1 MITILG
7 REIPN
12 RLDELTI
19 EQFENITELSNNKEI
34 DPIDRHLQIFA
45 SLGIPEKEFFDYD
58 VADFIELVKEF
69 NSAPKIE
76 YPTIE
81 NLEVE
86 GYNYTAKMKL
96 TVRDTKLIEKIAINK
111 PKGYVSEI
119 AAIMFKRDDLT
130 PAEHYADAHIK
141 HKANLFKKLKANI
154 AIPYLMFIAT
164 KINHQVDA
172 GSDTPTDS
180 PAEAVE

>member
-7 REIPN
+7 RDIPN
-12 RLDELTI
+12 HLDELTI
-19 EQFENITELSNNKEI
+19 EQFEVITELSNNKEL
-34 DPIDRHLQIFA
+34 DAVDKHLQIFA
-45 SLGIPEKEFFDYD
+45 SLGIPESEFHDVD
-58 VADFIELVKEF
+58 VADFIEYTNAF
-69 NSAPKIE
+69 NTIPE
-76 YPTIE
+76 VDYPTISQIE
-81 NLEVE
+81 LA
-86 GYNYTAKMKL
+86 GYSYTAELKM
-96 TVRDTKLIEKIAINK
+96 TVRDTKLIEKIAIAK
-111 PKGYVSEI
+111 PKGYISDVL
-119 AAIMFKRDDLT
+119 AVFFKRDDLT